1 MLALKAILYISLLFS
16 YGAFA
21 SRPLFNTQE
30 LKKVEYLKT
39 DRRMIFDQLQDL
51 KNQDKNYFKNVLLN
65 TSAEDLKV
73 LRLQIPKIL
82 DLMEK
87 SDEAAWLK
95 KTLEELSKNNQRIN
109 K

>member
-1 MLALKAILYISLLFS
+1 MRELIIILFISQLTSVVAL
-16 YGAFA
+16 A
-21 SRPLFNTQE
+21 SRPLFNSRE
-30 LKKVEYLKT
+30 LKNIEYLKT
-39 DRRMIFDQLQDL
+39 DRRMILDQVQDL

-65 TSAEDLKV
+65 TSVEDLKI
-73 LRLQIPKIL
+73 LRLQLPKIL

-95 KTLEELSKNNQRIN
+95 KTLEEMSKNNQRI